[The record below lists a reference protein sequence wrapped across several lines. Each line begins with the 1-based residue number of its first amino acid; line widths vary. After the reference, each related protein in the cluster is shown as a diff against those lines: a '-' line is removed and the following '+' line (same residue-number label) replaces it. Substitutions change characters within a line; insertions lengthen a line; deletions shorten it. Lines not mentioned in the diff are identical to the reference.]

1 MFWNGSY
8 MCIVFWIGIHGLELQ
23 PCSGNGKCVHVGKL
37 VLDSIV
43 WVESCFGI
51 GVQAC
56 SGFHCRDGKRVLDS
70 KIKMASVLRIAHVFR

>member
-1 MFWNGSY
+1 
-8 MCIVFWIGIHGLELQ
+8 MCIVFWIGIRDLEGQ
-23 PCSGNGKCVHVGKL
+23 PCSGNGKRVQVGKL

-56 SGFHCRDGKRVLDS
+56 SGLRCRDGKRVLDS
-70 KIKMASVLRIAHVFR
+70 KLKMASVLRIANVFR

>member
-1 MFWNGSY
+1 
-8 MCIVFWIGIHGLELQ
+8 MCIVFWIAIRDLEWQ
-23 PCSGNGKCVHVGKL
+23 PCSGNGMRVQVGKL

-56 SGFHCRDGKRVLDS
+56 SGLHCRDGKRVLDS
-70 KIKMASVLRIAHVFR
+70 NLKMASVLRIAHVFR